1 MQDSIQENTSDTV
14 EQAEDS
20 VTVTF
25 RAYSPSVKQGTG
37 GGFSLALDIPETEWE
52 SIKELNNPALQKYE
66 FSVALIGKRIN

>member
-1 MQDSIQENTSDTV
+1 
-14 EQAEDS
+14 
-20 VTVTF
+20 VTF